1 MINFKA
7 GIVFFVSLLIS
18 FSVFA
23 AAREM
28 TISIK
33 NKMPDDLTIVDF
45 RAAEGEWKK
54 APPSRGYVIKP
65 GETLKVSLG
74 SKDFMGGVRAILTLH
89 TDVFAGDVVFENPYF
104 GANTYKV
111 GDMGGCFRIGGTIV
125 SERSNDVL
133 FDMVT
138 WGGYCVCPYI
148 HARQTP
154 YCQDPKRWGPVN

>member
-1 MINFKA
+1 
-7 GIVFFVSLLIS
+7 
-18 FSVFA
+18 
-23 AAREM
+23 M

-33 NKMPDDLTIVDF
+33 NRMPDDLTIVDF

-54 APPSRGYVIKP
+54 APTRGYVIKP
-65 GETLKVSLG
+65 GETLKMSLG

-89 TDVFAGDVVFENPYF
+89 TEVFAGDVVFENPYF

-111 GDMGGCFRIGGTIV
+111 GDMGGCFRIGGSV
-125 SERSNDVL
+125 VNERSNDVL

-138 WGGYCVCPYI
+138 WGGYCGCPYI

-154 YCQDPKRWGPVN
+154 YCQDLKRLFPPN